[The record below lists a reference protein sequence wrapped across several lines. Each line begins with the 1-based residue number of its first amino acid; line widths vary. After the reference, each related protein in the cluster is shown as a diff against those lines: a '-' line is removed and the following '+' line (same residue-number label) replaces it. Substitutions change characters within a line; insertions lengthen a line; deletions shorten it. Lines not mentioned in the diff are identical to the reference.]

1 MHMEAGLIQWKGG
14 HAKRKEH
21 KKILTAGT
29 DLQGYNGVGVG
40 EGEWQKRNGTGKKK
54 KMGRRATFLEA

>member
-1 MHMEAGLIQWKGG
+1 MYMEAGLIQCKAG
-14 HAKRKEH
+14 HTKRKEH

-40 EGEWQKRNGTGKKK
+40 EGEWQGTSGKP
-54 KMGRRATFLEA
+54 L